1 MSLLTPLAGLLLAA
15 AVVPPLVLL
24 YVLRLRR
31 RSLRVPSTLLWEQA
45 TEDLRANAPFQRL
58 RPSWLLLLQVLA
70 VGLLAAAIMQPQLA
84 GADRVRGRTIL
95 MIDRSASMNARDGG
109 ADGDASMSRLE
120 AAKRAARDRVETLY
134 AGGLFGRGEIETM
147 VIALGERAEVAT
159 RFTRSRE
166 QLLQAIDAIEPTDGR
181 SRLGDGLQLAR
192 AWMTNTDPESNRPQG
207 EPATLEVF
215 SDGLFDDLDEEVLRG
230 EPIVFH
236 RTGRPGGSNLSVI
249 RAGVGRPYDAPEQVE
264 VFASLV
270 THDLEPVTSDVELR
284 VDGRLVAVR
293 EVTVPAATTDAEG
306 LRRPG
311 RANVLFSPFELREA
325 AIVTVGVVRPDVLA
339 SGDVA
344 SVVVPAPRRLDVLLV
359 SDRGGLVQDVL
370 EGLRLRSLTRI
381 GSAEWAERMA
391 GLESTGV
398 DVVVGDDFAPPEGL
412 MPAGRYLLM
421 GRVPPVRD
429 LQEFGTT
436 ERQLVLRVDQEHPVM
451 RYVSLEELL
460 VGEARAVQ
468 PDRTARVLVRGTEGP
483 LVIESRREGRDAI
496 VVAFDPLESTWPLQR
511 SFVTFIFNAVEHLG
525 RLGSTGMREGLVPGD
540 AIAMRLPATARSI
553 SLTTPDGEREA
564 VPPLDPA
571 RFSWGPATRL
581 GVHRVGWEDAD
592 GRDFEQ
598 AVAVTLADEAEM
610 QVDPAES
617 LVLGTERVRAV
628 DAAEAGYRPLWPW
641 AIGLALVVLS
651 LEWAL
656 WTRRAAI

>member
-1 MSLLTPLAGLLLAA
+1 VSLLTPLAGLLLAA

>member
-1 MSLLTPLAGLLLAA
+1 MTLLTPLAGLLLAA

-58 RPSWLLLLQVLA
+58 RPSWLLLLQIIA
-70 VGLLAAAIMQPQLA
+70 VVLLAAAIMQPQLA

-95 MIDRSASMNARDGG
+95 MIDRSASMNARDGDP
-109 ADGDASMSRLE
+109 DGGESMSRLE
-120 AAKRAARDRVETLY
+120 AARRAARDRVEALY
-134 AGGLFGRGEIETM
+134 AGGLFGRSDVETM
-147 VIALGERAEVAT
+147 VITLGERAEVAT

-166 QLLQAIDAIEPTDGR
+166 QLLRAIDAIEPSDGR

-215 SDGLFDDLDEEVLRG
+215 SDGLFDDLEEEVLRG

-249 RAGVGRPYDAPEQVE
+249 RAGVSRPYDAPEQVE

-270 THDLEPVTSDVELR
+270 THDSEPVTSDVELR

-293 EVTVPAATTDAEG
+293 ELTVPAGTTDAAG
-306 LRRPG
+306 VRQPG
-311 RANVLFSPFELREA
+311 RANVVFSPFELREA
-325 AIVTVGVVRPDVLA
+325 AIITVGVVRPDILA
-339 SGDVA
+339 TGDVA
-344 SVVVPAPRRLDVLLV
+344 AVVVPAPRQLDVLLV

-391 GLESTGV
+391 GLEFTGV

-412 MPAGRYLLM
+412 MPAGRYLLL
-421 GRVPPVRD
+421 GRVPPVAD

-436 ERQLVLRVDQEHPVM
+436 ERQLVLRVEADHPVM
-451 RYVSLEELL
+451 RYVSLEDLL

-483 LVIESRREGRDAI
+483 LVLESRRDGRDAI

-511 SFVTFIFNAVEHLG
+511 SFVTFMFNAVEHLG
-525 RLGSTGMREGLVPGD
+525 RLGSTGMRESLVPGD

-553 SLTTPDGEREA
+553 SVRMPDDTREA

-571 RFSWGPATRL
+571 RFSWGPASRL
-581 GVHRVGWEDAD
+581 GVHRVAWQDAD
-592 GRDFEQ
+592 GREFEQ
-598 AVAVTLADEAEM
+598 AVAVTLADEREM
-610 QVDPAES
+610 LVEPADS
-617 LVLGTERVRAV
+617 LVLGTQQVAAT

-641 AIGLALVVLS
+641 AVGLS
-651 LEWAL
+651 LVILTLEWTL
-656 WTRRAAI
+656 WTRRIRV